1 MENMQS
7 TGGALVYETLRSY
20 GVRCLF
26 GMEDPIHIFHAV
38 DPADTKIVT
47 VRDEK
52 HGAIM
57 AHAYAQVTGRP
68 GVCTATFGPGASNL
82 STGLLEALRS
92 SIPVIALVQDH
103 PLRLRNKNASSE
115 LDYVA
120 ALGPYAK
127 TGRRLMPDRRDG
139 GDRRM
144 RRPCGGGLR

>member
-52 HGAIM
+52 PLFN
-57 AHAYAQVTGRP
+57 P
-68 GVCTATFGPGASNL
+68 GYCPGA
-82 STGLLEALRS
+82 GS
-92 SIPVIALVQDH
+92 SPTAEEQK
-103 PLRLRNKNASSE
+103 RQQ
-115 LDYVA
+115 
-120 ALGPYAK
+120 
-127 TGRRLMPDRRDG
+127 
-139 GDRRM
+139 
-144 RRPCGGGLR
+144 